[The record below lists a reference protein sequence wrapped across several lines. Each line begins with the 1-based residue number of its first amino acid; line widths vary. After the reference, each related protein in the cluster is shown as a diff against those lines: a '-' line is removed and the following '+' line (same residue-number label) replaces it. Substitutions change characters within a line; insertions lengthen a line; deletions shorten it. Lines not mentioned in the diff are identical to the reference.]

1 MAPQV
6 PRGRIYGID
15 LSALMTERAT
25 ARNHG
30 AILSGRV
37 SLRLGDFE
45 TLPFAEGSMD
55 CVLAVNVAYSWTRG
69 EFMVSDIRRVLRRRG
84 RCMSLTE
91 VPCTGGAL
99 PATARIAL
107 LAGSNSGR
115 PSNFAWQSCYL

>member
-1 MAPQV
+1 M
-6 PRGRIYGID
+6 I
-15 LSALMTERAT
+15 ERAT

-69 EFMVSDIRRVLRRRG
+69 EFM
-84 RCMSLTE
+84 
-91 VPCTGGAL
+91 L

-107 LAGSNSGR
+107 LAGSNSGP
-115 PSNFAWQSCYL
+115 PSNFAWQSCNL